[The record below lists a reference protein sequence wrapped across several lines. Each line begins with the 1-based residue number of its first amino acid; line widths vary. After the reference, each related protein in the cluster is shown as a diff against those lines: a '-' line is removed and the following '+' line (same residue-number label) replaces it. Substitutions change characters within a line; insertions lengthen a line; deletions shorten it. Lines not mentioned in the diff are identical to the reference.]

1 MTNYQKNVGI
11 QPLKTFLARAIY
23 DNLSENPTELNF
35 SRGDIITVL
44 DRNPSGLNGW
54 WVCSIR
60 GQLGIAPGNRLELLG
75 LINNNKEQ
83 NNSDVYD
90 DPTGWCIPND
100 NNNDDNNPNNS
111 KNSIVC
117 TKKSTQFNPLEENHL
132 SMNHNSCSLY
142 ENVDYYTK
150 YSSSVGLT
158 DSGNFS
164 NQSSDVSFSTH
175 SINDGIVDQ
184 RMNRENSYEDY
195 EDLPP
200 SIPEEFRDTNNSIK
214 FESTNTN
221 PYKNETTVN
230 NLHYTTNSSK
240 QLNNEILF
248 SLNTQNKSTN
258 NIINSVDNLNHKK
271 FSENSLYSSTE
282 INNEKQFKSLLEL
295 TPNIFRT
302 IEEFT
307 EYWLP
312 IQQRIHDK
320 CLNLIKVLNKH
331 DQMHS
336 THLITS
342 LFTQLNNEF
351 IIISQLCTVMI
362 GLSKQTTLNNNNNNN
377 LTQKFII
384 SRHNMENLAEL
395 FIKLSK
401 RINII
406 YLNNQYQK
414 YNKQSNDTTHL
425 TNNNNSSNDSNNHNN
440 IDESKTL
447 LEQTIQQLI
456 TEINLFYT
464 TILVNSNILFNNS
477 INKSSKLNQKHFS
490 LIKQQ
495 TNIFNKLCKSIPS
508 FNTPILDLSLKLT
521 NDKQKYLSKSLEF
534 INHLNNINHKNFL
547 RNLNFQKLSQFCLN
561 SLYIIDN
568 YLNYLIQ
575 FQNDTIL
582 YFKNLKNNN
591 IFIHS
596 IIEQTKLIMESC
608 NQLIRYIMSICNE
621 FKSLSSSS
629 SFTLSSI
636 YNINDNHDTNT
647 VVLINLFEKLEYM
660 TDKLCE
666 SLKSLI
672 ILTKEIAKF
681 LTNEYEIILCNKII
695 PIPGPLLQRLNGALK
710 SVQNSIKTIHELIN
724 E

>member
-1 MTNYQKNVGI
+1 MTNYHKNVGI

-35 SRGDIITVL
+35 SRGDLITVL

-54 WVCSIR
+54 WICSIR

-83 NNSDVYD
+83 NNSDIYD

-100 NNNDDNNPNNS
+100 NNNDSNLNNS

-132 SMNHNSCSLY
+132 SMNQNSCSLY

-150 YSSSVGLT
+150 HPSSVGLT

-164 NQSSDVSFSTH
+164 NQSSDASFSIH

-184 RMNRENSYEDY
+184 RVNRENSSEDY

-200 SIPEEFRDTNNSIK
+200 SIPEEFRDTNNSIQYK
-214 FESTNTN
+214 LTSTNS
-221 PYKNETTVN
+221 YKNETTLN
-230 NLHYTTNSSK
+230 NLHDTIHLSK

-248 SLNTQNKSTN
+248 SLNTQSKSTD
-258 NIINSVDNLNHKK
+258 NIINSVDNLNDKK
-271 FSENSLYSSTE
+271 FPENIVPSFKE
-282 INNEKQFKSLLEL
+282 INNDKQFKLSLEL
-295 TPNIFRT
+295 TPNMFRT
-302 IEEFT
+302 MKEFT
-307 EYWLP
+307 DYWLP
-312 IQQRIHDK
+312 IQERIQDR
-320 CLNLIKVLNKH
+320 CLHLIKLLHQH
-331 DQMHS
+331 DTIHL

-342 LFTQLNNEF
+342 LITQLNHEL

-362 GLSKQTTLNNNNNNN
+362 GLSKQTTIINNN

-384 SRHNMENLAEL
+384 YRYNMENLAEL

-401 RINII
+401 NINII
-406 YLNNQYQK
+406 DLNSQYQK
-414 YNKQSNDTTHL
+414 YNKQSINIAHL
-425 TNNNNSSNDSNNHNN
+425 TNNNNSNSSNNNINSNNNSNDNNNSE
-440 IDESKTL
+440 ESKTL
-447 LEQTIQQLI
+447 LEQTIQQLL

-464 TILVNSNILFNNS
+464 TILINSKLLFNNL
-477 INKSSKLNQKHFS
+477 INKSIESNQEHFS
-490 LIKQQ
+490 LLKQQ
-495 TNIFNKLCKSIPS
+495 TNMFNKLSRSIPS
-508 FNTPILDLSLKLT
+508 FHTLSLNSSLQVS
-521 NDKQKYLSKSLEF
+521 NNEPKYLSKSYEF
-534 INHLNNINHKNFL
+534 IDHLTKLNQKNL
-547 RNLNFQKLSQFCLN
+547 VGNLNFQKLSQFCLN
-561 SLYIIDN
+561 SLNIIDN

-591 IFIHS
+591 FFIQF
-596 IIEQTKLIMESC
+596 IVEQTKLVMESC
-608 NQLIRYIMSICNE
+608 SQLIRYIMSICNE
-621 FKSLSSSS
+621 FKSLSSMH
-629 SFTLSSI
+629 
-636 YNINDNHDTNT
+636 NINDDHDTNT
-647 VVLINLFEKLEYM
+647 VILRKLEYVS
-660 TDKLCE
+660 DKLCE
-666 SLKSLI
+666 SLKGLI

-681 LTNEYEIILCNKII
+681 LTNEYEIISSHKII

-710 SVQNSIKTIHELIN
+710 SIQNSIKTINELIK

>member
-1 MTNYQKNVGI
+1 MTNYHKNVGI

-35 SRGDIITVL
+35 SRGDLITVL

-100 NNNDDNNPNNS
+100 NNNDSSSNNS

-132 SMNHNSCSLY
+132 SVNQNSCSLY

-150 YSSSVGLT
+150 YPSSVGLT

-164 NQSSDVSFSTH
+164 NQSSDVSFSIH

-184 RMNRENSYEDY
+184 RMNRENSSEDY

-200 SIPEEFRDTNNSIK
+200 SIPEEFRDTNNSIQY
-214 FESTNTN
+214 ELTSTNS
-221 PYKNETTVN
+221 YKSETILN
-230 NLHYTTNSSK
+230 NLHDTIYPSK

-248 SLNTQNKSTN
+248 SLNTQSKSTD
-258 NIINSVDNLNHKK
+258 NIINSVDNLNDKK
-271 FSENSLYSSTE
+271 FPENVVPSFKE
-282 INNEKQFKSLLEL
+282 INNDKQFKLSLVL
-295 TPNIFRT
+295 TPNMFKT
-302 IEEFT
+302 MKEFT

-312 IQQRIHDK
+312 IQERIHDK
-320 CLNLIKVLNKH
+320 CLHLIKLLHQH
-331 DQMHS
+331 DTIHS

-342 LFTQLNNEF
+342 LITQLNNEF

-362 GLSKQTTLNNNNNNN
+362 GLSKQTTIINNN

-384 SRHNMENLAEL
+384 YRYNMENLAEL

-401 RINII
+401 NINIVD
-406 YLNNQYQK
+406 LNNQYQK
-414 YNKQSNDTTHL
+414 YNKQSTITTHL
-425 TNNNNSSNDSNNHNN
+425 TNNNNNNSNNNTNSNNDSNDNN
-440 IDESKTL
+440 NNSEESKTL
-447 LEQTIQQLI
+447 LEQTIQQLL

-464 TILVNSNILFNNS
+464 TILINSNLLFNNL
-477 INKSSKLNQKHFS
+477 INKFSESNQEHFS

-495 TNIFNKLCKSIPS
+495 TNMFNKLSRSIPS
-508 FNTPILDLSLKLT
+508 FHTLSLNSSLQVSNNKP
-521 NDKQKYLSKSLEF
+521 NYLSKSYEF
-534 INHLNNINHKNFL
+534 IDHLTNLNQKNL
-547 RNLNFQKLSQFCLN
+547 AGNLNFQKLSQFCLN
-561 SLYIIDN
+561 SLNIIDN

-591 IFIHS
+591 FFIQF
-596 IIEQTKLIMESC
+596 IIEQTKLVMESC
-608 NQLIRYIMSICNE
+608 SQLIRYIMSICNE
-621 FKSLSSSS
+621 FKL
-629 SFTLSSI
+629 LSSI
-636 YNINDNHDTNT
+636 HNINDVHDTNT
-647 VVLINLFEKLEYM
+647 VILRKLEYM

-666 SLKSLI
+666 SLKGLI

-681 LTNEYEIILCNKII
+681 LTNEYEYISSHKMI

-710 SVQNSIKTIHELIN
+710 SIQNSIKTIHELIK